1 MFELSGGND
10 GGSTASSSNSSGEQG
25 KKAPGIGKL
34 WVPIVLF
41 IGTVCGIISYEI
53 ASEYT
58 RFPHFPFRGPG
69 LIGPDIFLEIHII
82 LSTIGIALLVALIV
96 VYARTYM
103 QTRANFILGLLVV
116 LFALLLQSVLTYP
129 VLLELEVAQ
138 GFAIVVF
145 SPVADVFTIIAYTVF
160 LYLSLE

>member
-1 MFELSGGND
+1 MFELSSGGND
-10 GGSTASSSNSSGEQG
+10 GGSTGSSSSNSGEQKRSG
-25 KKAPGIGKL
+25 TGFGKL

-41 IGTVCGIISYEI
+41 IGTVAGIIANEI
-53 ASEYT
+53 AQAYA
-58 RFPHFPFRGPG
+58 RFPHFPFRGQPG
-69 LIGPDIFLEIHII
+69 PNLFLEFHII

-129 VLLELEVAQ
+129 VLLELEVTT

-145 SPVADVFTIIAYTVF
+145 SPVADVFSIIAYTVF